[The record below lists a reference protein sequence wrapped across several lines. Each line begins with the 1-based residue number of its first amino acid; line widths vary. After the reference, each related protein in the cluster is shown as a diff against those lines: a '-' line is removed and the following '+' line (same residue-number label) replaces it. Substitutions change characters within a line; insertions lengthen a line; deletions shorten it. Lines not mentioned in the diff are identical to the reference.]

1 MSLPLLSSCGAS
13 QAKGAELWVVLLE
26 KAYAKLH
33 GSYLALRSGMC
44 RDALTDLTG
53 APSLYAKCKAA
64 DGAPRVTFEM
74 LQRYDRNNCLI
85 CCSTPGEDN
94 LTETGAERPSGGLV
108 PGHAYTLISAR
119 RLECGV
125 ELLKIRNPWGTFE
138 WEGAWSDH
146 SKEMTDAVR
155 SLASRIQTHSAA
167 TA

>member
-64 DGAPRVTFEM
+64 DGAPGVTFEM

-94 LTETGAERPSGGLV
+94 LTETGAERPSGGPAKRPICFCFTFVSL
-108 PGHAYTLISAR
+108 PSAGRRRASLLATKYTHLQAR
-119 RLECGV
+119 TR
-125 ELLKIRNPWGTFE
+125 
-138 WEGAWSDH
+138 
-146 SKEMTDAVR
+146 
-155 SLASRIQTHSAA
+155 
-167 TA
+167 

>member
-1 MSLPLLSSCGAS
+1 M
-13 QAKGAELWVVLLE
+13 VLLE

-64 DGAPRVTFEM
+64 DGAPGVTFEM